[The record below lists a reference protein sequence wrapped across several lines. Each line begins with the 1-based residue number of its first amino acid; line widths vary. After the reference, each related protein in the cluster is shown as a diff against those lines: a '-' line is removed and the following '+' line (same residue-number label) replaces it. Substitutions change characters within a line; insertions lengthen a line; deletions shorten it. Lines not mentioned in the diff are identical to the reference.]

1 VPEPDVTEIRRRLLH
16 ALPWPLA
23 QALRRAHNEKTA
35 QGRHNAAYLFFE
47 ATLKLAACAQIGT
60 YIALGAP
67 DQKLNRELEAL
78 ARASAGTW
86 LQLLR
91 AVSEFNAGRGD
102 AALLPLAGVQSRL
115 KERAALPAATAFLKR
130 AEEGGGTGAGKTT
143 PLDFFEALV
152 AYRNH
157 ELGHGA
163 QREASFYE
171 SAAGSILSAVIEV
184 VEFLKPF
191 GDLQLGLS
199 RDVPVDVTGET
210 VRRFMV
216 LKGDGLVDY
225 VDGTKEDA
233 ALPAG
238 RLWLFQGALRV
249 PLHPLVIYESGESDR
264 IGFLNRVIGRPQGNA
279 VVVRRCEYLDYYSGD
294 RLQSRDAAQEL
305 AALFT
310 TLLKTQVT
318 VAEVEK
324 LAGTEDSADLV
335 LAPKAGNAII
345 GDYEILGELGRGG
358 MGVVYKARQHSL
370 NRIVALKVL
379 PPALGGD
386 PVRVARFR
394 REVRALSRCDHPSVV
409 KVLSA
414 GEDGDRLWY
423 AMEYV
428 EGSDL
433 AGLYEVL
440 ARWGALSGGILKEAH
455 LKEAI
460 HSASTLSRVR
470 KEITSSGTTDG
481 VEAIQAKIAAAIPDV
496 PKIFEG
502 RDYYVRLAEVMS
514 EAADGVQHLHER
526 GVIHRDL
533 KPANIM
539 LTSDGKRAVV
549 MDLGLALVEDASMSL
564 TRSQDKIVG
573 TLRYMSPEQADMQLR
588 DDLVDERSDIYSLGA
603 TLYELATLTPI
614 FEARNEI
621 QLLEKVQRKEPVHP
635 RKANR
640 SIPEDLATIVLKA
653 TAKDRDQR
661 YPRAGVGSRE
671 SSAASLGDDLRAFS
685 KSEPIR
691 ARPPSAFHYLTL
703 FYRRNST
710 LVHAATAGALML
722 LVAIFGV
729 MLTLQKRRIDAETAW
744 GEAAAEAVR
753 RERSEALFETRAR
766 AAKLL
771 VDAQLGASEARAS
784 WQQYGGSFD
793 SYRES
798 LLRAAD
804 TAMKA
809 ADVDRDYAAPHST
822 AGACLRD
829 AGEPVRAR
837 AAFERALILDPS
849 DHVALL
855 GLAEMDI
862 ENAFMAAAV
871 LFLNAEMS
879 AQLQESSLR
888 QALTHLDAL
897 CASPAA
903 SPEAQERLPGLRLL
917 AKGMKK
923 EAAEEF
929 ARAAVRSPRPA
940 PMWAY
945 AALADLRF
953 SQGEE
958 SRILHEYAE
967 QAVRLSPRDSL
978 ALSTRAL
985 VAVTKQDEAT
995 ADRCLNECVSRNPR
1009 YAPAY
1014 YHRAMFRYTQLKYWQ
1029 HVPPITEEEDDALW
1043 RKWTPAILSDLD
1055 RAWELDPNPVFL
1067 PGSLQFRMIIAYGEA
1082 SDPKTWHESVFDKVI
1097 SEYDRFLVRFPDDQ
1111 MILQERAGAAY
1122 TAAVGLWKYKPD
1134 SREQLFPRIEALLIG
1149 SIDNYRKCPLMDSG
1163 SAYLA
1168 RARMTLARYRRESG
1182 QIDAATEAAELRD
1195 LLVLMDDTVARTK
1208 AKAFHHEVFKSQILA
1223 ALGRRE
1229 EALALLQKKLEE
1241 SKWAEPE
1248 RRVLQSVITEI
1259 RGMK

>member
-1 VPEPDVTEIRRRLLH
+1 MPEPDVTEIRRRLLH

-60 YIALGAP
+60 YISLGSP
-67 DQKLNRELEAL
+67 DQNLNKDLEAL

-102 AALLPLAGVQSRL
+102 AALLPLAGVHARL

-130 AEEGGGTGAGKTT
+130 AEDGGGSGAGKTT

-171 SAAGSILSAVIEV
+171 SAAGLILSAVIEV

-264 IGFLNRVIGRPQGNA
+264 VGFLNRVVGRPQGNA

-324 LAGTEDSADLV
+324 LAGAEDSADLV

-394 REVRALSRCDHPSVV
+394 REVRALSRCDHPNVV

-440 ARWGALSGGILKEAH
+440 ARWGSLSGGVLKEAH

-460 HSASTLSRVR
+460 NSASTLSRVK
-470 KEITSSGTTDG
+470 KEITSSGTTDS
-481 VEAIQAKIAAAIPDV
+481 VEVIEAKIAAAIPDI
-496 PKIFEG
+496 PRIFEG
-502 RDYYVRLAEVMS
+502 RNYYVRLAEVIS
-514 EAADGVQHLHER
+514 EAAEGVQHLHER

-564 TRSQDKIVG
+564 TKSQDKIVG

-661 YPRAGVGSRE
+661 YPRAGAGSRE
-671 SSAASLGDDLRAFS
+671 SPAASLAEDLRAFS

-691 ARPPSAFHYLTL
+691 ARPPSAFHYLAL

-722 LVAIFGV
+722 LVAVFGV
-729 MLTLQKRRIDAETAW
+729 MFKLDQRRIDAETAW

-753 RERSEALFETRAR
+753 RERSEALFETRAK

-798 LLRAAD
+798 LLRAAE

-809 ADVDRDYAAPHST
+809 ASVDTDYAAPHST

-837 AAFERALILDPS
+837 AAFERALVLDPS

-862 ENAFMAAAV
+862 ENAFMSAAV
-871 LFLNAEMS
+871 LFLNGEMA
-879 AQLQESSLR
+879 AQLQEGSLR
-888 QALTHLDAL
+888 RALGHLDAL
-897 CASPAA
+897 CASAEA
-903 SPEAQERLPGLRLL
+903 SPEARERLPGLRLL
-917 AKGMKK
+917 AGGKAK
-923 EAAEEF
+923 EASGEF
-929 ARAAVRSPRPA
+929 ARAAEKSPRPS

-953 SQGEE
+953 NPGEQGK
-958 SRILHEYAE
+958 ILHEYAE
-967 QAVRLSPRDSL
+967 KAVQLSPRDPL
-978 ALSTRAL
+978 ALSCRAL
-985 VAVTKQDEAT
+985 IAVSIRDADT
-995 ADRCLNECVSRNPR
+995 AQRCLDECVLRNPR

-1014 YHRAMFRYTQLKYWQ
+1014 YHRAMFRYYQLKYWERE
-1029 HVPPITEEEDDALW
+1029 PPLSEDENNALW
-1043 RKWTPAILSDLD
+1043 LKWTPGILSDLD

-1067 PGSLQFRMIIAYGEA
+1067 PGSLQFRLLIAYGA
-1082 SDPKTWHESVFDKVI
+1082 AADPATWHESVFDKVI
-1097 SEYDRFLVRFPDDQ
+1097 EEYDRFLVLFPGDQ
-1111 MILQERAGAAY
+1111 MIHQERAGAAF
-1122 TAAVGLWKYKPD
+1122 TAAVRLWKFKPEE
-1134 SREQLFPRIEALLIG
+1134 RKQRFPRIEEHLLD
-1149 SIDNYRKCPLMDSG
+1149 SIDHYLKCAEMDSG
-1163 SAYLA
+1163 SAYLV
-1168 RARMTLARYRRESG
+1168 RARMTLARFRREMG
-1182 QIDAATEAAELRD
+1182 KIDADAENEELRE
-1195 LLVLMDDTVARTK
+1195 LLKMMDDNVARTK
-1208 AKAFHHEVFKSQILA
+1208 IVAFHHEIFRGQLLA
-1223 ALGRRE
+1223 RLGRGE
-1229 EALALLQKKLEE
+1229 EAIALLQKKLDGN
-1241 SKWAEPE
+1241 KWRSDE
-1248 RRVLQSVITEI
+1248 RQALQNAIDEI
-1259 RGMK
+1259 RGKR